1 MTDPNKPFHACVHA
15 LITLGRAF
23 NAEMDT
29 DRDDY
34 ALKCAKATLVLAKA
48 HPPDLAMAIEKL
60 AKRDALFIADA
71 IQILAKIKT
80 RAEALGPAPFGT
92 A

>member
-1 MTDPNKPFHACVHA
+1 MTDTKTPFNACVRA
-15 LITLGRAF
+15 LITLGRGF
-23 NAEMDT
+23 NAEMDA

-34 ALKCAKATLVLAKA
+34 AIKCAEATLVLVKA

-60 AKRDALFIADA
+60 AVRDALFIADA
-71 IQILAKIKT
+71 IQILAMIRT
-80 RAEALGPAPFGT
+80 RTQAMGPSPFGT